1 MEVKKMSKK
10 IVAFGAGRRNGNT
23 EIFIK
28 EALMAAEKAAVEV
41 EYIRLNECNLQPC
54 KGCLNMP
61 CFLKGP
67 TGCIHKDDGEWL
79 TNKFLDS
86 DGYILGAPVWSLSP
100 TNIVTVFRD
109 RIFGPKVDVAVWDMM
124 GIPEWANG
132 RKKHRPGGLISV
144 GGAKTKNWTSLGIAT
159 LFTTTFS
166 AQTDVVDCMD
176 VNRVADLGAATL
188 RKDLLERAKKLGEN
202 VAYAVLHPEEGNGW
216 MGEDEGNACPG
227 CRQNL
232 LIYKPE
238 NNYMECAICGTTA
251 DIILEE
257 GKVKLNFNQGSHD
270 DRLTVQG
277 KFTHHHEIFD
287 LREKEYT
294 PFTYQIAKEMDN
306 YKAYE
311 SCVVKAPS
319 W

>member
-1 MEVKKMSKK
+1 MKKK

-28 EALMAAEKAAVEV
+28 EALLAAEETGVKV

-61 CFLKGP
+61 CFKKGP
-67 TGCIHKDDGEWL
+67 AGCIHKDDGEWL
-79 TNKFLDS
+79 IEKFLDS
-86 DGYILGAPVWSLSP
+86 DGYLLGAPVWSLSP
-100 TNIVTVFRD
+100 NSIVTVFRD
-109 RIFGPKVDVAVWDMM
+109 RIFGPKMDVAVWEMM
-124 GIPEWANG
+124 GTPGWAKG
-132 RKKHRPGGLISV
+132 RMKHRPGGLISV

-166 AQTDVVDCMD
+166 PQTEVVDYMD
-176 VNRVADLGAATL
+176 INRVADPGAATL
-188 RKDLLERAKKLGEN
+188 NKALLEKAKKLGEN
-202 VAYAVLHPEEGNGW
+202 LAYAVTHPEEGNHW

-232 LIYKPE
+232 LIYKPG

-251 DIILEE
+251 DIILKE
-257 GKVKLNFNQGSHD
+257 GKVKLNFNQGSKD
-270 DRLTVQG
+270 DRLTVKG
-277 KFTHHHEIFD
+277 KFTHQHEIFEMRD
-287 LREKEYT
+287 KEYT
-294 PFTYQIAKEMDN
+294 PLKAQILKDMEK

-319 W
+319 RQTK